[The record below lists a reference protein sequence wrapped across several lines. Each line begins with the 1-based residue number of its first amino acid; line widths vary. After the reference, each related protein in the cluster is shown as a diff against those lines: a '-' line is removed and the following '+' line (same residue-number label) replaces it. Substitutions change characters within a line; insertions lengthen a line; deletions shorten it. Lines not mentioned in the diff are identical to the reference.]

1 FDRVASAQTLLTASE
16 CQELYQSNPAWLEIR
31 EFVVKHALKDPV
43 ATPDSVPSS
52 PTLPLRL
59 RAAPAIPTASLR
71 DIANSLLEEGRF
83 EEGVRLLTTV
93 GSSSLIQ
100 NAKVLAGLLAI
111 FKPTHMIERALEKRS
126 QHLLQSMGIANVD
139 YSQVWKVD
147 NHRRRAI
154 SQSQQRVLTYLA
166 SVNVQFVKPWFDDVY
181 SEHPGDFFDYLDELT
196 ALPHKTPEQ
205 AVDERDLELELYQNR
220 MTLACMLLEQ
230 MCADFASNMA
240 NLRRS
245 MFLKVVYQGTTTIT
259 RLAYPLKLVKLIW
272 QHFAK
277 ISFRRCPLKESK
289 LCEHLLDMT
298 TIAGTCDHLAQGNCA
313 HLLVKHVYRNY
324 DAELL
329 IKFVDLVSSDTM
341 AMDMIDYVFVSWF
354 RFAALPGG
362 RWTLV
367 EKNLVGMPPSAA
379 KTAFCLRHVRP
390 RAKAEEDPKHW
401 QEVVCLLAKLVQRSV
416 SAYGRRMCRANCGS
430 QLDASLNSD
439 YPRMMLVASSRS
451 GAADM
456 ANSYRLLRE
465 YLEAM
470 MPRPSAEDVLND
482 DTDAMDCGSSA
493 SDSGSESS
501 SIERGPSR
509 IALLNMIYMDLDQID
524 ALLSWCTGG
533 SIPGSP

>member
-1 FDRVASAQTLLTASE
+1 
-16 CQELYQSNPAWLEIR
+16 
-31 EFVVKHALKDPV
+31 
-43 ATPDSVPSS
+43 
-52 PTLPLRL
+52 
-59 RAAPAIPTASLR
+59 
-71 DIANSLLEEGRF
+71 
-83 EEGVRLLTTV
+83 
-93 GSSSLIQ
+93 
-100 NAKVLAGLLAI
+100 
-111 FKPTHMIERALEKRS
+111 
-126 QHLLQSMGIANVD
+126 
-139 YSQVWKVD
+139 
-147 NHRRRAI
+147 
-154 SQSQQRVLTYLA
+154 
-166 SVNVQFVKPWFDDVY
+166 PWFDDVY

-245 MFLKVVYQGTTTIT
+245 MFLK
-259 RLAYPLKLVKLIW
+259 
-272 QHFAK
+272 
-277 ISFRRCPLKESK
+277 ESK

-313 HLLVKHVYRNY
+313 HLLVKHVYKNY

-470 MPRPSAEDVLND
+470 MPRPSAEDVLNN

-501 SIERGPSR
+501 SIE
-509 IALLNMIYMDLDQID
+509 
-524 ALLSWCTGG
+524 
-533 SIPGSP
+533 